1 MICQCPS
8 MQKKNFSD
16 GKKDGRL
23 CRKAIAHPPL
33 PLLKVYDHE
42 MYPNFHMLP
51 SICAKIPATSCQC
64 GRSGSVLKRLH
75 TFLRTSMGPPRLS
88 ALALLHVNHDV
99 NIDIEI
105 AIDIFARKK
114 ERDLEF
120 GNICDTLIRH

>member
-1 MICQCPS
+1 
-8 MQKKNFSD
+8 
-16 GKKDGRL
+16 
-23 CRKAIAHPPL
+23 
-33 PLLKVYDHE
+33 
-42 MYPNFHMLP
+42 MLP

-75 TFLRTSMGPPRLS
+75 TFLRTSMGQTRLS

-99 NIDIEI
+99 NIDIQI

-120 GNICDTLIRH
+120 GNISDTNN